1 MKGLFNYDSGLFR
14 ALDKLGSLFILNLL
28 TLVCS
33 IPLITAGV
41 SFTALY
47 YVTMKM
53 VRDEETYVTKDF
65 FRSFKQNFR
74 QGTVI
79 WLILLAIG
87 TVLFVD
93 YRIMAANRDTIPVAG
108 GFMVF
113 SMICAVFLI
122 VETAYVFPVLAKF
135 YNTIRQTMKNA
146 MLMGIRHF
154 PRTVAIIF
162 IDVIFLAITLAALY
176 RNGQSFLAPLY
187 VCLGF
192 AVPAYAN
199 SYLFVKI
206 FDQYIPVDETAET
219 GSDEEFILRLQNEPE
234 EMPDVKPTEKDVK
247 EKEQQ
252 F

>member
-1 MKGLFNYDSGLFR
+1 MKGFFSYDSAFFR

-33 IPLITAGV
+33 IPLFTIGA

-53 VRDEETYVTKDF
+53 VRDEETYVTKDY

-79 WLILLAIG
+79 WLILFIIG
-87 TVLFVD
+87 SVLYFD
-93 YRIMAANRDTIPVAG
+93 YRLMVLNRETFSGAGAFMILTMA
-108 GFMVF
+108 
-113 SMICAVFLI
+113 CAVFLI
-122 VETAYVFPVLAKF
+122 VEMAYVFPVLAKF
-135 YNTIRQTMKNA
+135 YNTVIQTMKNA
-146 MLMGIRHF
+146 LLMGIRHF
-154 PRTVAIIF
+154 PKTVAIIF
-162 IDVIFLAITLAALY
+162 IDVIFLVITLISLY
-176 RNGQSFLAPLY
+176 RNGRSFLAPLY

-199 SYLFVKI
+199 SYIFVKI

-219 GSDEEFILRLQNEPE
+219 GLDEDTVECNG
-234 EMPDVKPTEKDVK
+234 K
-247 EKEQQ
+247 ED
-252 F
+252 